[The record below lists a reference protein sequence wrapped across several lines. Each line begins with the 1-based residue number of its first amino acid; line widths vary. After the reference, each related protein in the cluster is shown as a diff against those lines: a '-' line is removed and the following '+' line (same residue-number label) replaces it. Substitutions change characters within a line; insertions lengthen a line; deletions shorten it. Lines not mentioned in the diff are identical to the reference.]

1 MEAHSADPIARASVC
16 AGPFQKVLW
25 GRYRRSRTPRPGS
38 DRDAPLPG
46 PAARPRMHPN
56 PAPRRKPAP
65 QRPVYVRLAAP
76 KLLDRAHANAGARK
90 NSMDATTQE
99 PTATSIALRL
109 GLALAKSFPADGT
122 VWRLPPGITRESSA
136 CFARTPALPMA
147 QMRAA
152 QLPCTR
158 FSSLSM

>member
-25 GRYRRSRTPRPGS
+25 GRYKRSRTPRPGS

-65 QRPVYVRLAAP
+65 QRPVSVRLAAP
-76 KLLDRAHANAGARK
+76 KLPDRAHDNAGARK

-99 PTATSIALRL
+99 PTATSIELAPRTLLSEEFSRRWDRL
-109 GLALAKSFPADGT
+109 AAAAWNNEGEQRVF
-122 VWRLPPGITRESSA
+122 RENS
-136 CFARTPALPMA
+136 
-147 QMRAA
+147 RAA
-152 QLPCTR
+152 HGPNEGRPTPLYVI
-158 FSSLSM
+158 